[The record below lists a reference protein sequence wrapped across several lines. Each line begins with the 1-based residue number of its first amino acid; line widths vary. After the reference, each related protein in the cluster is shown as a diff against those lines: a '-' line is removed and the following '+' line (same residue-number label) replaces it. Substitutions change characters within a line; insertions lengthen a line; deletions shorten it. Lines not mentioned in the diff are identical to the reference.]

1 MSHTVYSGFVVRAM
15 CPLTQLLCKFN
26 CTVHAVGLPTNL
38 LCSFTD
44 VVSFIQEAI
53 ALSVSTEKNTF
64 RRFCS

>member
-26 CTVHAVGLPTNL
+26 CTVNAVGLPTKL

-53 ALSVSTEKNTF
+53 ALSVSTEKNSF